1 MGPRWYCT
9 ADEEIEPPPS
19 MAACLGLAAV
29 IGTRSVTLT
38 FHHTLLK
45 PVIQSKANLL
55 FCFPIIVKW
64 RALNEEE
71 EIMKLTSQLR
81 AILYGTMIR
90 YSLGL
95 GNVC

>member
-1 MGPRWYCT
+1 MTQAELTISLLAGAEVSAVGPWWYCT

-19 MAACLGLAAV
+19 MVACARLAAV
-29 IGTRSVTLT
+29 IGTHSVTLT
-38 FHHTLLK
+38 FHHTLLA

-71 EIMKLTSQLR
+71 EIMKLTS
-81 AILYGTMIR
+81 
-90 YSLGL
+90 
-95 GNVC
+95 